1 MRKKPPGK
9 VLASAHA
16 VEREFQVLEALAETA
31 VPVPIARSLC
41 RDSAVLGT
49 PFYVM
54 DHVQVQPP
62 PAILPVWPELEDLGG
77 RVSQVHLLTSEQQV
91 IIIPH

>member
-1 MRKKPPGK
+1 MLRKKPLGK

-16 VEREFQVLEALAETA
+16 VEREFQVLEALAATA

-41 RDSAVLGT
+41 RDPAVLGT

-54 DHVQVQPP
+54 DHVQVQLLPP
-62 PAILPVWPELEDLGG
+62 PPPPPMGEFERVWDGLGG
-77 RVSQVHLLTSEQQV
+77 GCLKF
-91 IIIPH
+91 

>member
-1 MRKKPPGK
+1 MQAAGMRYVLRKKPPGK

-54 DHVQVQPP
+54 DHVQVQFSPCGH
-62 PAILPVWPELEDLGG
+62 ILKFWAG
-77 RVSQVHLLTSEQQV
+77 RCVC
-91 IIIPH
+91 